1 MLTDLLHTLALT
13 GLLALGF
20 CVLGLLSDH
29 LLPALARFRVK
40 RPPPDLLSASRET
53 GSWRQFAAYLHAQ
66 RHADLGQRFGTGHD

>member
-20 CVLGLLSDH
+20 CLLGLLSDH

-40 RPPPDLLSASRET
+40 RHTDLLSATREPP
-53 GSWRQFAAYLHAQ
+53 WRAFAAYLHAQ
-66 RHADLGQRFGTGHD
+66 RHADLGQRFGAGHD

>member
-20 CVLGLLSDH
+20 CLLGLLSDH

-40 RPPPDLLSASRET
+40 RPADLLSATREPP
-53 GSWRQFAAYLHAQ
+53 WRAFAAYLHAQ
-66 RHADLGQRFGTGHD
+66 RHADLGQRFGAGHD